1 MWYMISAANHPLPS
15 SGNRIYHYL
24 NTTNELVA
32 ASLPAVSTS
41 YHIMNRIIKIFI
53 AALLLLSSAG
63 KSFAQPDTLAT
74 KRHKIAVFI
83 PLYLDEAFDST
94 GKYAF
99 DFKTF
104 PKQSLPGIEFYQ
116 GVQLALDT
124 LQKEGIPL
132 DVYIF
137 DSKSAKEPVTQIL
150 ATPLFDSIQLI
161 IGAVGNPEM
170 KLIADVAAIKN
181 IPFISATYPN
191 DAGVTGNPFLVILN
205 ATLKTHVEGLYR
217 YVQRNYPVAPVI
229 VFTKK
234 GVQEERIR
242 TYITD
247 YSKSNGGVPLKIKYI
262 NLDEG
267 ITRDS
272 LASLLDTAVKTVCI
286 AGTLDDFYGK
296 GLATNLAALSATY
309 PCVLFG
315 MPNWENWKEL
325 EKKNFNQLEVIYP
338 TSFYT
343 DRKDKVS
350 NKINEYYKP
359 IQSRPTDQVFKGYET
374 IYHFSKLLHQYDI
387 EFVTHKSDKQFIIFT
402 PFDLQPVFVKKT
414 GVPDYFEN
422 KKIFFVRR
430 YKGET
435 SLIQ

>member
-1 MWYMISAANHPLPS
+1 MD
-15 SGNRIYHYL
+15 
-24 NTTNELVA
+24 
-32 ASLPAVSTS
+32 
-41 YHIMNRIIKIFI
+41 RIIKIFFSVLI
-53 AALLLLSSAG
+53 LLQPAF
-63 KSFAQPDTLAT
+63 KSFAQQDTLAA

-124 LQKEGIPL
+124 LQKEGVPL
-132 DVYIF
+132 DVHIF
-137 DSKSAKEPVTQIL
+137 DSKSAKEPVTSIL
-150 ATPLFDSIQLI
+150 SMPLFDSVQLI

-170 KLIADVAAIKN
+170 KIIADVAAIKN

-205 ATLKTHVEGLYR
+205 ATLKTHVEGVYK
-217 YVQRNYPVAPVI
+217 YVQKNYPVEPVI

-247 YSKSNGGVPLKIKYI
+247 YSKNTGGVALKIKYI
-262 NLDEG
+262 SLDNG
-267 ITRDS
+267 ITKDS

-296 GLATNLAALSATY
+296 GLATNLAALSSTY

-325 EKKNFNQLEVIYP
+325 EKKDFSKLEVIYP

-387 EFVTHKSDKQFIIFT
+387 EFVTHKSDKQFTVFT
-402 PFDLQPVFVKKT
+402 PFDLQPVSAKKT

-422 KKIFFVRR
+422 KKIFFIRR
-430 YKGET
+430 SNGEIKP
-435 SLIQ
+435 IQ